1 MRIDQYIVVLDAC
14 VLAPMPL
21 CDTLLRLAEEPA
33 FYTPGWSPDILNEIS
48 RTLLKRFKYT
58 QDQANRRISAMQE
71 AFPDASVTGYQDL
84 ALAMKNHEDDRH
96 VLAAAVRCG
105 AHAIVTDNQSIFLRR
120 RWLPTASS
128 ASPETTS

>member
-1 MRIDQYIVVLDAC
+1 
-14 VLAPMPL
+14 
-21 CDTLLRLAEEPA
+21 
-33 FYTPGWSPDILNEIS
+33 
-48 RTLLKRFKYT
+48 
-58 QDQANRRISAMQE
+58 MQE

-120 RWLPTASS
+120 RWLPTASN